1 MTSTP
6 KQIVSQARYAPPWV
20 DLSIIGIAGSSGSGK
35 SSIARSIV
43 SQLNL
48 PWVVIVSM
56 DSFYNSLDPESSRKA
71 FLNEFDFDAPEAIDF
86 DALLLVL
93 EDLKAGRRA
102 EIPQYSFTE
111 HRRLEGT
118 TSIYSPHVVI
128 LEGILAL
135 HDQRILDMLDMKIF
149 CDEDADVCLSRRIIR
164 DVNERGRDIQGII
177 KQWLTFVK
185 PNFVKYVDP
194 QRKVADIIVP
204 RGIMNKVAIS
214 TVVQYIQQK
223 LREKSKEHQAT
234 LTRLQREAKEM
245 PLSNR
250 IVFLPQTPQLRGM
263 NTIIH
268 DVETTS
274 EDFIFYFDR
283 LSGLLIELALNN
295 AAFAPA
301 VIQTPQGNTYHG
313 LKSDGIVSAVVLER
327 GGSALKTGLQR
338 VIPDCRLGHIL
349 IETNVRTGEPE
360 LRYQKL
366 ARDIDTHATVLL
378 LDAQMSSG
386 GSALMAVQV
395 LLDHGV
401 APERIVLATYS
412 AGRMGLQRLTSCF
425 PAISVVVCHLVEDIE
440 ERWIE
445 RRYFRC

>member
-6 KQIVSQARYAPPWV
+6 SLQDKAIVRKAHYAPPWA

-43 SQLNL
+43 NQLNL
-48 PWVVIVSM
+48 PWVVILSM

-86 DALLLVL
+86 DALLQTL
-93 EDLKAGRRA
+93 EDLKAG
-102 EIPQYSFTE
+102 
-111 HRRLEGT
+111 RLEGT

-135 HDQRILDMLDMKIF
+135 HDQRILDMMDMKIF
-149 CDEDADVCLSRRIIR
+149 CDEDADVFIR
-164 DVNERGRDIQGII
+164 DVKERGRDVEGII

-204 RGIMNKVAIS
+204 RGVKNKVAIS
-214 TVVQYIQQK
+214 TVVQYIQQI
-223 LREKSKEHQAT
+223 LLGKSKEHQAT
-234 LTRLQREAKEM
+234 LTRLGKESLKTSM
-245 PLSNR
+245 SER
-250 IVFLPQTPQLRGM
+250 VVFLPPTAQLRGM
-263 NTIIH
+263 STIIH
-268 DVETTS
+268 DVNTTS
-274 EDFIFYFDR
+274 EDFVFYFNR
-283 LSGLLIELALNN
+283 LSALLIELALNN
-295 AAFAPA
+295 AKIAAA
-301 VIQTPQGNTYHG
+301 VIETPQGNIYHG
-313 LKSDGIVSAVVLER
+313 LRGDGIFSAVVLER

-349 IETNVRTGEPE
+349 IESNVRTGEPE
-360 LRYQKL
+360 LKYQKL

-401 APERIVLATYS
+401 AQERIVLATYS

-425 PAISVVVCHLVEDIE
+425 PKIAVVACQLVEDIE

-445 RRYFRC
+445 RRYFGC

>member
-6 KQIVSQARYAPPWV
+6 KAIVSKARYAPPWS

-56 DSFYNSLDPESSRKA
+56 DSFYKSLDPESSRKA
-71 FLNEFDFDAPEAIDF
+71 FLNEFDFDSPEAIDF
-86 DALLLVL
+86 DALLHVL
-93 EDLKAGRRA
+93 KDLKAGRRA

-111 HRRLEGT
+111 HKRLKGT
-118 TSIYSPHVVI
+118 TSIYSPHVII

-135 HDQRILDMLDMKIF
+135 HDQRILDMMDMKIF

-164 DVNERGRDIQGII
+164 DVNERGRDVQGII
-177 KQWLTFVK
+177 KQWLAFVK

-204 RGIMNKVAIS
+204 RGIMNKVAIT

-234 LTRLQREAKEM
+234 LTRLQRESKM
-245 PLSNR
+245 TSLSDR
-250 IVFLPQTPQLRGM
+250 IVFLPPTPQLRGM

-268 DVETTS
+268 DVETAS

-283 LSGLLIELALNN
+283 LSALLIELALNN
-295 AAFAPA
+295 ATFAPA
-301 VIQTPQGNTYHG
+301 VVETPQGNSYQG